1 MNFTGSYPWPY
12 YMEYSH
18 HKAARKGYI
27 EVSEVE
33 KYLLKLRAGNVVR
46 VRVRVGVR
54 VTFRVTF
61 RVS

>member
-1 MNFTGSYPWPY
+1 MLLLNFTGSYPWPY

-33 KYLLKLRAGNVVR
+33 KYLLKLRAGNECIAVVY
-46 VRVRVGVR
+46 VM
-54 VTFRVTF
+54 
-61 RVS
+61 